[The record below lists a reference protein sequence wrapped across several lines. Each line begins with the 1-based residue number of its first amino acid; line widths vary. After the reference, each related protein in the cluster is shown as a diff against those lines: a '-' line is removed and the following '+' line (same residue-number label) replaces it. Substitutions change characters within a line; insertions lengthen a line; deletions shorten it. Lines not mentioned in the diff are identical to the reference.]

1 MSGELKK
8 EFSKR
13 DVQRMRNIL
22 TDKAGDRTQIQAG
35 WDRNQEIH
43 KEGDIWE
50 ENGKKWTIKNG
61 IKQSVTKLD
70 EIKKLVV
77 LPLSC
82 PSCGKLMKVDEYNKK
97 MWAIHQKCFDCVIKM
112 ETEIKRQGKWEE
124 YSKST
129 MNQNKNAE
137 LDDLEMALEQWVN
150 EKDSFV
156 SEAGEVEKWGGGDK
170 KDIYKQVKEEIAKL
184 KKVDIYNG
192 KNTEENVSEH
202 QEEEIS

>member
-8 EFSKR
+8 EFVPR

-22 TDKAGDRTQIQAG
+22 TGQTGDRTQIQTG
-35 WDRNQEIH
+35 WDKNTQTH
-43 KEGDIWE
+43 TEGDVWE
-50 ENGKKWTIKNG
+50 DNGKKWTIKNG
-61 IKQSVTKLD
+61 IKQTVTKLD

-82 PSCGKLMKVDEYNKK
+82 PNCGKLMKVDDYNKK

-112 ETEIKRQGKWEE
+112 ESEIKREGKWDE
-124 YSKST
+124 YCANI
-129 MNQNKNAE
+129 MNLNKNAE
-137 LDDLEMALEQWVN
+137 LDDLERALEQWVT

-170 KDIYKQVKEEIAKL
+170 ADVYKQVKDEIAEL
-184 KKVDIYNG
+184 KKRDIYKG
-192 KNTEENVSEH
+192 ENTEKDVTNSE
-202 QEEEIS
+202 ESRD